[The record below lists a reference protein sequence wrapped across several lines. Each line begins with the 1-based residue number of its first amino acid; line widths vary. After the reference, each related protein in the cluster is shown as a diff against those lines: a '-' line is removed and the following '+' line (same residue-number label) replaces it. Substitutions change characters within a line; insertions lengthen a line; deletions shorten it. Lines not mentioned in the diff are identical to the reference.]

1 MKPPNKMYFQFYGED
16 LLPGQSIDDL
26 EEPADME
33 NVTWCVD
40 KIFNTDIEYVNKD
53 DMVKKLLDTFSEYQI
68 VAHDGRGCHGE
79 HYFVRE
85 KELLR
90 IIEESLSKELSK

>member
-33 NVTWCVD
+33 NITFCVD
-40 KIFNTDIEYVNKD
+40 KIFNTDIEYINRDVV
-53 DMVKKLLDTFSEYQI
+53 MKLLERHKDYISFYDKLIYKFNDLEDKWQY
-68 VAHDGRGCHGE
+68 
-79 HYFVRE
+79 
-85 KELLR
+85 L
-90 IIEESLSKELSK
+90 

>member
-33 NVTWCVD
+33 NITFCVD
-40 KIFNTDIEYVNKD
+40 KIFNTDIEYINRDVV
-53 DMVKKLLDTFSEYQI
+53 MKLLERHKDYISFYDKLIYKFNDLE
-68 VAHDGRGCHGE
+68 D
-79 HYFVRE
+79 
-85 KELLR
+85 K
-90 IIEESLSKELSK
+90 

>member
-33 NVTWCVD
+33 NITFCVD
-40 KIFNTDIEYVNKD
+40 KIFDTDIEYIHKDAVVKLVNK
-53 DMVKKLLDTFSEYQI
+53 YI
-68 VAHDGRGCHGE
+68 
-79 HYFVRE
+79 
-85 KELLR
+85 KELTDRNDFFNELNNL
-90 IIEESLSKELSK
+90 EE